1 MKSKKYFQLGMLV
14 PIVLVLAACPKSPEE
29 KLANL
34 RSYYSA
40 RVIGIVVDAVPV
52 PAQALEDPMGGLDG
66 DLPPADGAPE
76 TANGGEGE
84 DMEAS
89 PMVPVHQNVL
99 VDILLQHDSPEK
111 LPGITLDLEMV
122 DAQEVQKHSW
132 KVWVDTSELPKA
144 TGTQFTHL
152 LEDIDYVE
160 GDGFS
165 VEVRSHVPPEER
177 GEYKEFSAAAA
188 PAGG

>member
-1 MKSKKYFQLGMLV
+1 METRKYLQLGLILPMA
-14 PIVLVLAACPKSPEE
+14 LVLAACPKSPEE
-29 KLANL
+29 KLAKL
-34 RSYYSA
+34 RSYYTA
-40 RVIGIVVDAVPV
+40 RVVGIVVDAVPV
-52 PAQALEDPMGGLDG
+52 PEPALEDPTGETEGES
-66 DLPPADGAPE
+66 PAAGEAEAAD
-76 TANGGEGE
+76 GGEGE
-84 DMEAS
+84 VMDA
-89 PMVPVHQNVL
+89 PVVPVRQNVR

-122 DAQEVQKHSW
+122 DAQEALKHSW
-132 KVWVDTSELPKA
+132 KVWVDTSKLPKA

-177 GEYKEFSAAAA
+177 GEYKEFTP